1 MEALLFIVGLL
12 VGAAVAGL
20 VVQRIMAKRI
30 ALLQQQVEI
39 RFKLE
44 SELEAARARQEMYV
58 QQMERQT
65 EQLERQTEQIK
76 ELETEN
82 KDKRALAEA
91 LAKEVEMLKKQAAE
105 VARIRDEQFAKET
118 QLRKEQFEEQL
129 ETARQQMTNVA
140 RQLLEQNAAKL
151 NEQNTEGMQHIT
163 KPLRDAL
170 GEMRR
175 ALHENAKERAG
186 HSASFREEIRLQELA
201 DLASMTPT
209 AFSRFFKLRTAKTIS
224 EYIIDVRL
232 GHAAR
237 MLADST
243 MTIVEICYQCG
254 FNNISNFN
262 RIFKKRRG
270 CTPSEFRE
278 NYHKKHV
285 IV

>member
-91 LAKEVEMLKKQAAE
+91 LAKEAEMLKKQAAE

-140 RQLLEQNAAKL
+140 RQLLE
-151 NEQNTEGMQHIT
+151 
-163 KPLRDAL
+163 
-170 GEMRR
+170 
-175 ALHENAKERAG
+175 
-186 HSASFREEIRLQELA
+186 
-201 DLASMTPT
+201 
-209 AFSRFFKLRTAKTIS
+209 
-224 EYIIDVRL
+224 
-232 GHAAR
+232 
-237 MLADST
+237 
-243 MTIVEICYQCG
+243 
-254 FNNISNFN
+254 
-262 RIFKKRRG
+262 
-270 CTPSEFRE
+270 
-278 NYHKKHV
+278 
-285 IV
+285 